1 MWSYSKARVL
11 LISFS
16 FVCVLAGPVASAAP
30 AAGVRIDRSFGEH
43 GLVAPMFGPTY
54 DQSSF
59 SSIAPQADGSILAGR
74 REGEEESERFSR
86 FDGSGRPLSG
96 PVPEAG
102 TPKPEARQPDG
113 KVVKLA
119 TGESLERVDADGSQ
133 DPSFGTQAFGSGKR
147 SDDVD
152 FAIEAIVVQ
161 PSGDIL
167 VAGTKS
173 HSIMSG
179 APPEPE
185 QVPEQLCVARFEPS
199 GHLDPSFGQ
208 GGIVH
213 LHTDLGFAGERL
225 VGLASRPGGGAV
237 VIDADNVG
245 PLGSLTYSAPGSYLV
260 GLTAAGGLDPAYG
273 TGGEVRLAAAVT
285 AFEPLPEG
293 GLVLAGDE
301 WGTPVAGTQI
311 HQSDFFLARY
321 GDDGRPDPAFAGGA
335 PAATADFG
343 GIDLLGALLVEAD
356 GSILVGGSSTAATA
370 GCIEVWHACTETPV
384 LARFSAA
391 GTPDPAFGTD
401 GRLTLAQLAEPY
413 SGIEGRGVQAL
424 AARPGGGVLIGGG
437 SGPLAFLGALTPSGA
452 LDPAFGGG
460 GIATFTEP
468 HPSHAGSHAVAVD
481 PKGRIVIGGG
491 TDAGLSLPGPAGAVF
506 RLRPGGELDRSFGE
520 GGYARVTGE
529 ANEVALSGSSVY
541 VLSFHEPLLSRLTP
555 AGRLDP
561 AFGQEGT
568 ERADLG
574 SAVVGSLAAAH
585 GGGVFLGGTTVGG
598 NQRVVVG
605 RFSSDGAPDRAFG
618 RAGIAILAF
627 GFRHRCGAEAIAV
640 QPDGRVLVA
649 GYVEAK
655 SRGGTEKRLA
665 VMRLRANG
673 TVDRSFGHGG
683 IVSLGRGTEAIA
695 TALTVAPDGEILVG
709 GKSRTGKRVRELFL
723 RLTSAGR
730 FVKGFA
736 AGGISSTP
744 ALREANGA
752 HARNST
758 PSQILV
764 RPGGYL
770 VVRTGSVQPLVA
782 YTRRG
787 RLDARFAAGVVA
799 AGSRDFG
806 LPAVALQGRRL
817 VLVRDRRQA
826 ETFQVQRLLLPQG
839 IL

>member
-1 MWSYSKARVL
+1 
-11 LISFS
+11 
-16 FVCVLAGPVASAAP
+16 
-30 AAGVRIDRSFGEH
+30 VRIDRSFGEH
-43 GLVAPMFGPTY
+43 GLVAPVFGPVYNQT
-54 DQSSF
+54 SF
-59 SSIAPQADGSILAGR
+59 RSIAPQADGSILAGR
-74 REGEEESERFSR
+74 TETGEESERFSR
-86 FDGSGRPLSG
+86 FDSSGRPLSG
-96 PVPEAG
+96 PVPESG

-133 DPSFGTQAFGSGKR
+133 DPGFGTQPFGGGKR
-147 SDDVD
+147 SDEVD

-167 VAGTKS
+167 VAGIKS
-173 HSIMSG
+173 HSITSG

-199 GHLDPSFGQ
+199 GHLDPSFGN

-225 VGLASRPGGGAV
+225 VGLTSRPGGGAV
-237 VIDADNVG
+237 VIDADTG
-245 PLGSLTYSAPGSYLV
+245 PSLSPTYGAPGSYLV
-260 GLTAAGGLDPAYG
+260 GLTAAGGLDPVYG

-285 AFEPLPEG
+285 KFAPLPEG

-301 WGTPVAGTQI
+301 WGATVAGTQI
-311 HQSDFFLARY
+311 HGSDLFLARY

-343 GIDLLGALLVEAD
+343 GIDLLGSLLVEAE
-356 GSILVGGSSTAATA
+356 GSILVGGSSTAASA
-370 GCIEVWHACTETPV
+370 WCVEIWHSCTETPV

-391 GTPDPAFGTD
+391 GTPDAAFGTD

-424 AARPGGGVLIGGG
+424 TLRPGGGVLIGGG
-437 SGPLAFLGALTPSGA
+437 SGPLAFLGALTPSGT
-452 LDPAFGGG
+452 LDPAFGSG

-468 HPSHAGSHAVAVD
+468 HPSRARSHAVAVD
-481 PKGRIVIGGG
+481 PQGRIVIGGG
-491 TDAGLSLPGPAGAVF
+491 TDAELSLPGPEGAVF
-506 RLRPGGELDRSFGE
+506 RLGPGGGLDRSFGE
-520 GGYARVTGE
+520 GGYARVPGE

-555 AGRLDP
+555 AGRLDLS
-561 AFGQEGT
+561 FGQEGT
-568 ERADLG
+568 EKADLG
-574 SAVVGSLAAAH
+574 PANVNSLAATR
-585 GGGVFLGGTTVGG
+585 GGVVLGGTTVSG
-598 NQRVVVG
+598 NQRAVVG
-605 RFSSDGAPDRAFG
+605 RLSVDGARDRAFG
-618 RAGIAILAF
+618 HAGVATLAF

-640 QPDGRVLVA
+640 QPDGRILVA

-655 SRGGTEKRLA
+655 SGGGTRKRLA
-665 VMRLRANG
+665 VMRLRADG
-673 TVDRSFGHGG
+673 TIDRSFGHGG
-683 IVSLGRGTEAIA
+683 IVSLGRGTEAVA
-695 TALTVAPDGEILVG
+695 TAVTVAPDGEILVG
-709 GKSRTGKRVRELFL
+709 GKSRTGKKVRELLL

-736 AGGISSTP
+736 ADGISSTP
-744 ALREANGA
+744 SPREANGA
-752 HARNST
+752 RARNAT

-782 YTRRG
+782 YSRRG

-799 AGSRDFG
+799 VESRDFG
-806 LPAVALQGRRL
+806 LPAVALQGGRL
-817 VLVRDRRQA
+817 VLVRDRRKP
-826 ETFQVQRLLLPQG
+826 ETFQVQRLLLP
-839 IL
+839 

>member
-1 MWSYSKARVL
+1 
-11 LISFS
+11 
-16 FVCVLAGPVASAAP
+16 
-30 AAGVRIDRSFGEH
+30 
-43 GLVAPMFGPTY
+43 MFGPTY
-54 DQSSF
+54 NQSSF

-86 FDGSGRPLSG
+86 FDSSGRPLSG
-96 PVPEAG
+96 SVPESG
-102 TPKPEARQPDG
+102 TPHPEARQPDG

-119 TGESLERVDADGSQ
+119 TGDSLERIDADGSR
-133 DPSFGTQAFGSGKR
+133 DPSFGTQPFGSGKS

-167 VAGTKS
+167 VAGIKNDT
-173 HSIMSG
+173 IMSG
-179 APPEPE
+179 APPEPA

-199 GHLDPSFGQ
+199 GHLDPGFGN

-225 VGLASRPGGGAV
+225 IGLTSRPGGGAV
-237 VIDADNVG
+237 VIDADTVG
-245 PLGSLTYSAPGSYLV
+245 PPLSPTYSAPGSYLV

-273 TGGEVRLAAAVT
+273 MGGEVLLAAAVT
-285 AFEPLPEG
+285 KFEPLPEG

-301 WGTPVAGTQI
+301 WGAPIAGTQI
-311 HQSDFFLARY
+311 HESDLFLARY
-321 GDDGRPDPAFAGGA
+321 GDDGRPDPAFAAGA
-335 PAATADFG
+335 PVRADFG
-343 GIDLLGALLVEAD
+343 GIDLLGSLLVEAD

-370 GCIEVWHACTETPV
+370 GCIEIWRSCTETPV

-424 AARPGGGVLIGGG
+424 ASRPAGGVLIGGG

-452 LDPAFGGG
+452 LDPAFGSG

-468 HPSHAGSHAVAVD
+468 HPSRAGSHAVAVD

-491 TDAGLSLPGPAGAVF
+491 TDAGLSLPGPEGAVF
-506 RLRPGGELDRSFGE
+506 RLRPGGGLDRSFGDG
-520 GGYARVTGE
+520 GGYARVPGE
-529 ANEVALSGSSVY
+529 ANALALSGSSVY

-561 AFGQEGT
+561 TFGREGT
-568 ERADLG
+568 EAADLG
-574 SAVVGSLAAAH
+574 PAFVDSLAAAR
-585 GGGVFLGGTTVGG
+585 GGGVFLAGTTVGG
-598 NQRVVVG
+598 NPGAVVG
-605 RFSSDGAPDRAFG
+605 RFSADGARDRAFG
-618 RAGIAILAF
+618 HAGVATLAF

-640 QPDGRVLVA
+640 QPDGRILVA

-655 SRGGTEKRLA
+655 SRRGTEKRLA
-665 VMRLRANG
+665 VMRLRADG

-695 TALTVAPDGEILVG
+695 TALTVAPDGGIVVG
-709 GKSRTGKRVRELFL
+709 GKFRTGKKVRELLL
-723 RLTSAGR
+723 RLNSAGR
-730 FVKGFA
+730 FVKSFA
-736 AGGISSTP
+736 AGGISSTLAP
-744 ALREANGA
+744 READGGR
-752 HARNST
+752 ARNST
-758 PSQILV
+758 PSQILAW
-764 RPGGYL
+764 PGGYL
-770 VVRTGSVQPLVA
+770 VVRSGAVQPLVA
-782 YTRRG
+782 YDRRG

-799 AGSRDFG
+799 AESRDFG
-806 LPAVALQGRRL
+806 RLAVALQGRRL
-817 VLVRDRRQA
+817 VLVRDRRKP

-839 IL
+839 TL